1 MNGLMYLS
9 FPFSASVTATVTA
22 IKNGPGQ
29 VFGWQIVNNTGA
41 IAYAQ
46 MFNKKAS
53 DVTVGTTIPDYV
65 VPLPA
70 NGGAVMPVSR
80 TGINHS
86 TGISIACTTTR
97 TGNTSATCD
106 VVMFFN

>member
-9 FPFSASVTATVTA
+9 FPFSASVAATVTA

-29 VFGWQIVNNTGA
+29 VFGWQIVNNSGA

-46 MFNKKAS
+46 VFNKKAS
-53 DVTVGTTIPDYV
+53 DVTVGAAIPDYV

-70 NGGAVMPVSR
+70 SGGAVLPVSR
-80 TGINHS
+80 RGINPS
-86 TGISIACTTTR
+86 SGVSVACTRHTL
-97 TGNTSATCD
+97 
-106 VVMFFN
+106 